1 MTTVI
6 LGHLN
11 KYELEIKDIYLTPEY
26 LVELINLVEKG
37 DISSKQSKE
46 VFYKILEDKKSPSEI
61 VKSLGMKQI
70 GDEDTL
76 RPMIV
81 KIIEEHIDLI
91 EEYRKGRNVFDFFV
105 GQVMKQ
111 TRGQANPSLTAKIIK
126 EEIDK
131 R

>member
-1 MTTVI
+1 MKI
-6 LGHLN
+6 LEKGPGWSIEQFCTGKGNGNGGCNSKL
-11 KYELEIKDIYLTPEY
+11 
-26 LVELINLVEKG
+26 LVEKG

-70 GDEDTL
+70 GYEDTL

-81 KIIEEHIDLI
+81 KIIEEHLDLI
-91 EEYRKGRNVFDFFV
+91 EEYRKGRNVFDFLV